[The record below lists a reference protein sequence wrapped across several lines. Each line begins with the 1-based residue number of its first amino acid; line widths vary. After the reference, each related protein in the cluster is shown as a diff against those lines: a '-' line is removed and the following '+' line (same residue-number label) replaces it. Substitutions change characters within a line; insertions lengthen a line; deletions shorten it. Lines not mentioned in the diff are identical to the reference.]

1 MTARLTVVSVLI
13 FMCSGALPVFANGN
27 FSHLWVATDALN
39 YLEQGELKD
48 LLTQDDL
55 GDVLRNGA
63 MFPDGG
69 YAVGDGYGEM
79 AHWEPFQTAY
89 LEWIRATYQPP
100 WSEEAKRHIVFLMG
114 MAAHGMTDQLYDGM
128 YLQRHDYYDVKPS
141 SEPLVGL
148 DGATDGCFAATQGIM
163 TLPEKW
169 VPAAELSALFA
180 EAGHQVTAQKLDQ
193 GQTFVVVALIAANDA
208 VTTPATLAEYQEA
221 YPWACSHQDDPTVP
235 GSPPNS
241 SPTVARYYEVL
252 WARLHGESA
261 WDKPLVGLHFSGG
274 TPFDQ
279 PLDSSSPESW
289 VSFVMPFGLAPAT
302 VSTDTV
308 SVTYGE
314 GQTHPIS
321 LKVYYGSNSHLV
333 NIRPQEDWP
342 LDTEFVVTISPPVG
356 SWDGGEL
363 LGNRTFEF
371 ATLPAPDV
379 EPDPEPT
386 PDLAPDLAVEVTVEV
401 VSAPDLEPQAGDLG
415 ASIPEPIAKGSQ
427 NGCSATDSQCPIA
440 FPLLMLLA
448 GALVWLRR
456 FTRQST

>member
-1 MTARLTVVSVLI
+1 MEVPVTARLTVVSVLI

-39 YLEQGELKD
+39 YLEEGELKD

-148 DGATDGCFAATQGIM
+148 DGATDGCFAATQGLM

-169 VPAAELSALFA
+169 VPAAQLAALFS
-180 EAGHQVTAQKLDQ
+180 EAGHQVTPQTLEQ

-208 VTTPATLAEYQEA
+208 VSTPATLAEYQEA

-241 SPTVARYYEVL
+241 SPTIARYYNVL
-252 WARLHGESA
+252 WARLHGQSA
-261 WDKPLVGLHFSGG
+261 WDMPLLGLHFSGG

-279 PLDSSSPESW
+279 PMASASPESW
-289 VSFVMPFGLAPAT
+289 VSFVMPFGLAPAS
-302 VSTDTV
+302 VNEETV
-308 SVTYGE
+308 SVTYDG
-314 GQTHPIS
+314 GQTHPVS
-321 LKVYYGSNSHLV
+321 LKVYYGTNSHLV

-342 LDTEFVVTISPPVG
+342 ADTEFVVTLSPPMA
-356 SWDGGEL
+356 SWDGGHLAGE
-363 LGNRTFEF
+363 RAFEF
-371 ATLPAPDV
+371 ATRPAPM
-379 EPDPEPT
+379 PEP
-386 PDLAPDLAVEVTVEV
+386 AIEVTPEGVFV
-401 VSAPDLEPQAGDLG
+401 LDLEQEAGDLTAG
-415 ASIPEPIAKGSQ
+415 SPEPEEKGKQS
-427 NGCSATDSQCPIA
+427 GCSAAHERGTPA
-440 FPLLMLLA
+440 VPLLLL
-448 GALVWLRR
+448 LVWLLVWRR
-456 FTRQST
+456 GFGRQRT